1 MHLPDINLW
10 LALAF
15 ASHKHHPE
23 ATEWFQSVPTGAC
36 AFCRLTQQGFLRLA
50 TTPNVLAER
59 PATLIKAW
67 KLYDELFGDPRVV
80 FAEEPANLETHWR
93 GYTQR
98 RSFSPKVWNDAYLAA
113 FAKAAGFEVVSF
125 DTGLAQYKGVKCT
138 ILT

>member
-1 MHLPDINLW
+1 MHLPDINVW

-15 ASHKHHPE
+15 ASHKHHPQ
-23 ATEWFQSVPTGAC
+23 AIEWFQSVPAGAC

-50 TTPNVLAER
+50 TTPKVLER

-67 KLYDELFGDPRVV
+67 KLYDQLFADPRVV

-93 GYTQR
+93 DYTQR
-98 RSFSPKVWNDAYLAA
+98 RSFSPKIWNDAYLAA

-125 DTGLAQYKGVKCT
+125 DMGLAQYRGVKCT
-138 ILT
+138 ILS